1 MMWLLWALASQ
12 VGLSGERRPAD
23 ATQVADLEAL
33 RRIADG
39 ERDQLVVLYDHH
51 ARAVHSLA
59 LRMLGSQADAEEI
72 TQEVFVQAWR
82 QATRYDASRGTVI
95 AWLLM
100 ITRSRA
106 IDRLRGRPPIADKP
120 ADEGV
125 VKWLAESS
133 DGPEAQAVTAEQV
146 ERVRRAL
153 ASLPRLQRVAI
164 ELAFYEGLT
173 HNDVAAQL
181 EQPLGTIKTRIRLG
195 LLKLRDAMR
204 DDRT

>member
-12 VGLSGERRPAD
+12 VGTSGERRPAE

-51 ARAVHSLA
+51 ARSVHSLA
-59 LRMLGSQADAEEI
+59 LRTLGSQPDAEEI

-82 QATRYDASRGTVI
+82 QATRYDASRGTVV

-106 IDRLRGRPPIADKP
+106 IDRLRGRPPIVDTP
-120 ADEGV
+120 AEDGV

-146 ERVRRAL
+146 DRVRRAL
-153 ASLPRLQRVAI
+153 AVLPRLQRVAI

-173 HNDVAAQL
+173 HADVAAQL

-204 DDRT
+204 DDRS

>member
-12 VGLSGERRPAD
+12 VGISGERRPGE

-51 ARAVHSLA
+51 ARSVHSLA
-59 LRMLGSQADAEEI
+59 LRMLGNPPDAEEI

-82 QATRYDASRGTVI
+82 QAARYDASRGTVV

-106 IDRLRGRPPIADKP
+106 IDRLRGRPPIVDTP

-125 VKWLAESS
+125 AKWLAESS

-146 ERVRRAL
+146 DRVRRAL
-153 ASLPRLQRVAI
+153 AVLPRLQRVAI

-173 HNDVAAQL
+173 HADVAAQL

-204 DDRT
+204 DDRS